1 MCTVN
6 GSFGMTFFDFRM
18 YGCILGEIIRV
29 GLFMFVVYI
38 GNVITAKTI
47 TFTGNSY
54 PLMNFQCVS
63 LTWVRMNNV
72 REITHWR
79 NNNQ

>member
-1 MCTVN
+1 ML
-6 GSFGMTFFDFRM
+6 GA
-18 YGCILGEIIRV
+18 YILGEIIRV

-54 PLMNFQCVS
+54 PLMNFHCVL
-63 LTWVRMNNV
+63 LTWVRMHSV
-72 REITHWR
+72 REITLGEITTS
-79 NNNQ
+79 NKILLLIGGEY